1 MIERAAPFASR
12 PDGRTALTSPA
23 LRPPT
28 WLMLA
33 TAALTL
39 ACLMMA
45 VAETTLWTHY
55 LIDQGEYL
63 SLAGLIF
70 ILAAGIHLYRRR
82 RLLVSLP
89 LVLPWL
95 LYPVITQGDQL
106 IDNLTINEMRV
117 VCQVLLA
124 LLFGAPVAVVVLA
137 ARYALATDVPRT
149 LPGVHW
155 TNFFQGFRPIAEGRV
170 RLGSGLLAAT
180 LFVAEIWIARQFLG
194 ALMVGT
200 LILLAVCALVYAWS
214 GGDAKPRIDR
224 TRGEG
229 FALTVL
235 VAGVVLS
242 LGLYVGFKNR
252 TGAYQGSPAYYM
264 DPSQKDAEYPLQR
277 IAVPSGTPERPSA
290 QVGGVVRG
298 ALVDYAR
305 SLQELVDGYYIA
317 DRNYN
322 YAFHNALF
330 LRHTPVLPDFR
341 RVALSK
347 ITHAAGLAAAA
358 DAEDAAVEPALPET
372 DPLGALVADVKAYAA
387 FNFRRAAILEQ
398 KTAEFERT
406 QAGLQHATHIYEG
419 EGKVVGVRLQDIIGK
434 HRAVTAAP
442 ALAPITGDFMTISR
456 AVYDKYSKRIVGF

>member
-1 MIERAAPFASR
+1 MIESALRFASR
-12 PDGRTALTSPA
+12 SDEPVASKDPTR
-23 LRPPT
+23 RPPT
-28 WLMLA
+28 WLILA
-33 TAALTL
+33 TGALAL
-39 ACLMMA
+39 ACLIMA
-45 VAETTLWTHY
+45 VAETTLWMHY

-63 SLAGLIF
+63 SLAGLVF
-70 ILAAGIHLYRRR
+70 ILTAGIHLYRRR
-82 RLLVSLP
+82 RLLVSMP

-137 ARYALATDVPRT
+137 ARYALGTDVPRT
-149 LPGVHW
+149 LPARHW
-155 TNFFQGFRPIAEGRV
+155 THFFPGLRPIAEGRV
-170 RLGSGLLAAT
+170 RLGSGLLAAA
-180 LFVAEIWIARQFLG
+180 LLVAEIWIAQQFLG
-194 ALMVGT
+194 AFMVVT
-200 LILLAVCALVYAWS
+200 LILMALGALAYAS
-214 GGDAKPRIDR
+214 SAGDAKRGIAPA
-224 TRGEG
+224 RGEG
-229 FALTVL
+229 FALAML

-252 TGAYQGSPAYYM
+252 TGAYQGSPAHYM

-277 IAVPSGTPERPSA
+277 VAVPSGVPEIPSA
-290 QVGGVVRG
+290 QVAGAVHG

-322 YAFHNALF
+322 YSFHNALF
-330 LRHTPVLPDFR
+330 FRNTPVLPDFR

-347 ITHAAGLAAAA
+347 VANAARLAAAA
-358 DAEDAAVEPALPET
+358 DAEDAAIEPALPQS
-372 DPLGALVADVKAYAA
+372 DPLGAFVADVKAYVA
-387 FNFRRAAILEQ
+387 FNFRRAAILEE

-406 QAGLQHATHIYEG
+406 KAGLQHATHIYEG
-419 EGKVVGVRLQDIIGK
+419 EGKVLGLRLMDIIGK

-442 ALAPITGDFMTISR
+442 ALAPITRDFMTISR
-456 AVYDKYSKRIVGF
+456 AVYDTYSNRIVGF

>member
-1 MIERAAPFASR
+1 MIDSATPFASR
-12 PDGRTALTSPA
+12 PERRPSLPSPA

-28 WLMLA
+28 WLILA

-70 ILAAGIHLYRRR
+70 ILAAGMHLYRQE

-117 VCQVLLA
+117 VCQILLA
-124 LLFGAPVAVVVLA
+124 LLFAAPVAVVVLA
-137 ARYALATDVPRT
+137 ARYALAADVPRR
-149 LPGVHW
+149 LPRGHW
-155 TNFFQGFRPIAEGRV
+155 TSLLPGFRPIAEGRV
-170 RLGSGLLAAT
+170 RRGSGLLAAA
-180 LFVAEIWIARQFLG
+180 LFIAEIWIARQFLG
-194 ALMVGT
+194 ALMVVT
-200 LILLAVCALVYAWS
+200 LILMAACALVYAWS
-214 GGDAKPRIDR
+214 GGDAKRGIGR
-224 TRGEG
+224 ARGER
-229 FALTVL
+229 FALAVL

-264 DPSQKDAEYPLQR
+264 DPSQSDAEYPLQR
-277 IAVPSGTPERPSA
+277 IAVPPGGPGIPSA
-290 QVGGVVRG
+290 QVGGMVRG
-298 ALVDYAR
+298 TLADYAR
-305 SLQELVDGYYIA
+305 ALQELVDGYYIA

-322 YAFHNALF
+322 YSFHNALF

-341 RVALSK
+341 LVALSR
-347 ITHAAGLAAAA
+347 IAHASQLAAAA
-358 DAEDAAVEPALPET
+358 DAEAAAVEKALPET
-372 DPLGALVADVKAYAA
+372 DPLRALVADVKAYVA

-398 KTAEFERT
+398 KTAEFQRT
-406 QAGLQHATHIYEG
+406 KAGLQHATHIYEG
-419 EGKVVGVRLQDIIGK
+419 EGKVVGVRLLDIIGK

>member
-1 MIERAAPFASR
+1 VIGSAAPCAPR
-12 PDGRTALTSPA
+12 PGGRAGLTGPA
-23 LRPPT
+23 LRPPA
-28 WLMLA
+28 WLILA

-70 ILAAGIHLYRRR
+70 ILVAGIYLYRRG

-117 VCQVLLA
+117 VCQILLA

-137 ARYALATDVPRT
+137 ARYALATEVPRT
-149 LPGVHW
+149 LPRAHW
-155 TNFFQGFRPIAEGRV
+155 THFLPGVRAIAEGRV
-170 RLGSGLLAAT
+170 RRGSGLLAAT
-180 LFVAEIWIARQFLG
+180 LFVAEIWVAWRYL
-194 ALMVGT
+194 GT
-200 LILLAVCALVYAWS
+200 LMIVTLVVMAVCALVYARS
-214 GGDAKPRIDR
+214 TGEAMRGAAR

-229 FALTVL
+229 WALAAV
-235 VAGVVLS
+235 VAGVVVS

-264 DPSQKDAEYPLQR
+264 DPSQADADYPLQR
-277 IAVPSGTPERPSA
+277 IAVPNGALEIPSP
-290 QVGGVVRG
+290 QVGGLVRS

-305 SLQELVDGYYIA
+305 SLQDLVEGYYIA

-322 YAFHNALF
+322 YSFHNALF
-330 LRHTPVLPDFR
+330 LRNTPVLPDFR
-341 RVALSK
+341 RVALTK
-347 ITHAAGLAAAA
+347 IAQASRLAATA
-358 DAEDAAVEPALPET
+358 DAQETDIEPVLPET
-372 DPLGALVADVKAYAA
+372 DPLRGFVSEVKTYVA
-387 FNFRRAAILEQ
+387 FTFRRAAILEQ

-406 QAGLQHATHIYEG
+406 TAGLQHATHIYEG
-419 EGKVVGVRLQDIIGK
+419 EGKIVGVRLLDIIGK

-442 ALAPITGDFMTISR
+442 ALAPITRDFMTISR
-456 AVYDKYSKRIVGF
+456 AVHDKYSKRIVGF